1 MLMLLC
7 VVEFIC
13 SYVSIAVKLN
23 ISPSFVA
30 QSCRISLLLL
40 FIVSV

>member
-7 VVEFIC
+7 VVEFI
-13 SYVSIAVKLN
+13 SLYVSNAVKLN
-23 ISPSFVA
+23 ISPSSVA

-40 FIVSV
+40 STVSV